1 MNITARF
8 NKIRRRG
15 ALVLGVSVAASLLLT
30 GCSALEANRSST
42 HGRNNKFTIGIAQ
55 ASTEIPFLAA
65 LDEAITKKAHEL
77 GMKTVILNG
86 RLDNAIQV
94 ANVKTLVSKKVDAI
108 IVASSNPTAPLDAI
122 AQADAARIPV
132 FAVCGALDEGAKI
145 VTYIGDSDFEYGKA
159 QGRLLIEALPDGG
172 KVAVIMGPL
181 GDAPQ
186 VQRLAGLQEAI
197 KDRPDIQIV
206 DKSVDNF
213 DNAQNLAATQDLL
226 SKYPKGSLNA
236 VVAQGPE
243 MYVGANYARERGRDD
258 IRFIAGD
265 YPRQIEDAIRS
276 GVIYGTI
283 DQNPSIEGERGAQSV
298 YYWLTG
304 QKDKVKVPKDLID
317 LPVVTRESV
326 DHFHSGWSF

>member
-8 NKIRRRG
+8 NRIERRG
-15 ALVLGVSVAASLLLT
+15 ALVIGVSVAASLLLM
-30 GCSALEANRSST
+30 GCSALGTDPSST
-42 HGRNNKFTIGIAQ
+42 HGGDDKFTIGIAQ

-65 LDEAITKKAHEL
+65 LDEAITKKANEL

-86 RLDNAIQV
+86 RLDNAIQA

-108 IVASSNPTAPLDAI
+108 IVVSSNPTAPLDAI
-122 AQADAARIPV
+122 AEADAARIPV

-159 QGRLLIEALPDGG
+159 QGQLLIKALPDGG
-172 KVAVIMGPL
+172 KVAVILGPL
-181 GDAPQ
+181 GDAAQ

-197 KDRPDIQIV
+197 KDHPDIQIV
-206 DKSVDNF
+206 DKPVDNF
-213 DNAQNLAATQDLL
+213 DNAQNLAATQDLV

-243 MYVGANYARERGRDD
+243 MYVGANYARERGRDE

-265 YPRQIEDAIRS
+265 YPMQIEDAIRS
-276 GVIYGTI
+276 GVIYGTV
-283 DQNPSIEGERGAQSV
+283 DQSPSVEGERGAQSV

-304 QKDKVKVPKDLID
+304 QKDKVKTPKDLID
-317 LPVVTRESV
+317 LPVVTKESV
-326 DHFHSGWSF
+326 DRFQSGWSF